1 MEKANNDWI
10 ALNSNLTDQEKA
22 ERKPYSDAEIANVEI
37 YQSNTDYWSDALM
50 NVMPQREHDSFT
62 ARPVQVHLHSP
73 SEHTID
79 GEHYDVELHFV
90 NAYMDNDGDTKYA
103 VLTQMFDV
111 EEGGDEENDIIKA
124 ALDLFAAGETNADNV
139 SINFSSWKP
148 DLNNFWH
155 YEGGFTTPPCTEI
168 VSFYILKG
176 VASISQDQ
184 LDAVQEYTNSYQL
197 AAGATDGSDPVN
209 SANPGNMAG
218 NNRKTQPLNT
228 RVVYDSIDITTLNDG
243 ASALFA
249 SASAL
254 IVATLL
260 AF

>member
-1 MEKANNDWI
+1 
-10 ALNSNLTDQEKA
+10 
-22 ERKPYSDAEIANVEI
+22 
-37 YQSNTDYWSDALM
+37 M

-62 ARPVQVHLHSP
+62 ARPAQVHLHSP

-90 NAYMDNDGDTKYA
+90 NAYMDKDGDTKYA

-111 EEGGDEENDIIKA
+111 EEGGDEENDIIQA
-124 ALDLFAAGETNADNV
+124 ALDLFDAGDANTDV
-139 SINFSSWKP
+139 TIDFSSWKP

-155 YEGGFTTPPCTEI
+155 YEGSFTTPPCTEA

-176 VASISQDQ
+176 VASISQEQ
-184 LDAVQEYTNSYQL
+184 LDAVKEYTNSYQL
-197 AAGATDGSDPVN
+197 APSADAGSAPVN
-209 SANPGNMAG
+209 SANTDDMAG
-218 NNRKTQPLNT
+218 NNRRTQPLNT
-228 RVVYDSIDITTLNDG
+228 RVVYESIDITTLNDG